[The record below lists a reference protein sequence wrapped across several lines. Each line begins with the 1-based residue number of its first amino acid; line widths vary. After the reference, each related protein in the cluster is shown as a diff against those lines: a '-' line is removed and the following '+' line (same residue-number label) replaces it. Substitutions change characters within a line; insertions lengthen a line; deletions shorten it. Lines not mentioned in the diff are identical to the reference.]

1 MPPFEFP
8 ALVRDAASPG
18 AAGSDI
24 AVEPQSL
31 HAAARQLRQ
40 AAEALPAAAQRLRV
54 ALSTAAGATGG
65 SRSASALSE
74 HADIT
79 SAAVGALTERVLAF
93 ARALD
98 AGAVRYRGADAD
110 AVHPAVSLPSQRRP
124 Q

>member
-8 ALVRDAASPG
+8 ALVRVAASPG

-54 ALSTAAGATGG
+54 AVSTAAGAAGG
-65 SRSASALSE
+65 SRSASALAE

>member
-40 AAEALPAAAQRLRV
+40 AAEALPAAASGYGSPCRPPPELPVGLAPRRHSP
-54 ALSTAAGATGG
+54 STP
-65 SRSASALSE
+65 
-74 HADIT
+74 T
-79 SAAVGALTERVLAF
+79 SPLQ
-93 ARALD
+93 
-98 AGAVRYRGADAD
+98 
-110 AVHPAVSLPSQRRP
+110 PSVP
-124 Q
+124 